1 MAKNLQV
8 AKKFSIKDVPLQDIL
23 RQADKGELQLP
34 DFQRGWVWDDSQIVS
49 LLASISLSY
58 PIGAVM
64 TLASGNPDV
73 KFLPRLIEG
82 VTPST
87 STNKDPELLLLDG
100 QQRITSLYLALYSPE
115 AVPTQDSRGNE
126 MKCHYYANINK
137 CIDRSFDREDNG
149 IVSIPK
155 DKLKTAYFGKRI
167 ILDLQDRSKEVAEEM
182 FPLEMVFDPDETMNW
197 QMDYIQNGPG
207 GAAEI
212 DRRINK
218 WKLFQKEIITPIIS
232 YQIPTIELAK
242 ATSKEAVCQV
252 FEKVN
257 TGGVSLTVFEL
268 LTATF
273 AASNFNLREDWE
285 NRSEEFEKHPVLSR
299 LNSTHFLQI
308 ITLLVT
314 YFQRM
319 EHRNGTNPPAISC
332 KRRDILRL
340 TDKNYEDYAESASN
354 GLIRAVEFL
363 HGEYIFSSKDV
374 PYYTQLVPLGTIFAV
389 LGAEAE
395 NHIAQQKLRRWYWC
409 GVFGEMYGAT
419 TETRFALDISDCVA
433 WIKNAGGEPRTVQ
446 DAQFQAERLLSLR
459 TRISAAYKGIYALQ
473 MKNGACDFKTGYLI
487 GDTTYFDSNVDI
499 HHIFPKKW
507 CADNGISDK
516 FLNSIVN
523 KTPISSHTNREMGK
537 LAPKDYLQKMQ
548 QHIDISVLNKILR
561 SHDIEPYTLRQ
572 NNFQRFFYHRF
583 EKMLAR
589 IERAMGKAVNRS
601 AEDNP
606 FTPKTIDYTDK
617 IKEVISNGESKG
629 IEFKSTGRKNL
640 HTHQKDPAVEWSV
653 VKSIAAFMNTD
664 GGVLLVGVD
673 DSGKSVGIEEDF
685 PFVQQNRDGWEQWLT
700 NLIGKTLGEVEAAK
714 MTIGYGKI
722 TDKTVAYIEVDPA
735 LKPVFA
741 KPIRSARSKG
751 HATQGQIE
759 IFYIRKGNTTIE
771 LIGNDLL
778 DYQKRHW
785 PT

>member
-23 RQADKGELQLP
+23 QQAEKGELQLP
-34 DFQRGWVWDDSQIVS
+34 DFQRGWVWDDSHIVS

-82 VTPST
+82 VTLLTP
-87 STNKDPELLLLDG
+87 KDPDFLLLDG
-100 QQRITSLYLALYSPE
+100 QQRITSLYFALYSPE
-115 AVPTQDSRGNE
+115 AVPTRDSRGNAME
-126 MKCHYYANINK
+126 CHYYANINE
-137 CIDRSFDREDNG
+137 CIDRSVDREDNG

-155 DKLKTAYFGKRI
+155 VKLITTHFGKRI
-167 ILDLQDRSKEVAEEM
+167 IRDLQDRPKEIAEEM
-182 FPLEMVFDPDETMNW
+182 FPLDLIFDPDEIMNW
-197 QMDYIQNGPG
+197 QMYYIQQGPG
-207 GAAEI
+207 GQAKMAC
-212 DRRINK
+212 RINK
-218 WKLFQKEIITPIIS
+218 WKLFHKEIITPITS
-232 YQIPTIELAK
+232 YQVPTIELSK

-285 NRSEEFEKHPVLSR
+285 GRSEEFNKYPILSR
-299 LNSTHFLQI
+299 LESTHFLQI

-319 EHRNGTNPPAISC
+319 EHINDTNPPAISC

-340 TDKNYEDYAESASN
+340 TDNDYEHHAESASY
-354 GLIRAVEFL
+354 GLLRAVEFL
-363 HGEYIFSSKDV
+363 QREHVFSSKDV
-374 PYYTQLVPLGTIFAV
+374 PYYTQLVPLGTIFAI
-389 LGAEAE
+389 LGEKAE
-395 NHIAQQKLRRWYWC
+395 NYIAQQKLRRWYWC

-433 WIKNAGGEPRTVQ
+433 WINDRGDEPRTVQ

-459 TRISAAYKGIYALQ
+459 TRNSAAYKGIHALQ
-473 MKNGACDFKTGYLI
+473 MKNGARDFKTGNVI

-507 CADNGISDK
+507 CADNKIQDK

-523 KTPISSHTNREMGK
+523 KTSISSHTNREMGK
-537 LAPKDYLQKMQ
+537 LAPRDYLEKIQ
-548 QHIDISVLNKILR
+548 QYIDAPALNEILR
-561 SHDIEPYTLRQ
+561 SHDIEPYTLHQ
-572 NNFQRFFYHRF
+572 NNFQKFFYHRF
-583 EKMLAR
+583 EKILAR

-601 AEDNP
+601 AKDNP
-606 FTPKTIDYTDK
+606 FANQTIDYTHK
-617 IKEVISNGESKG
+617 IKELIINGEGKM

-640 HTHQKDPAVEWSV
+640 HTHQKDPAMEWSV

-664 GGVLLVGVD
+664 GGILLVGVD
-673 DSGKSVGIEEDF
+673 DSGKSVGIEEDY
-685 PFVQQNRDGWEQWLT
+685 PFVQQNQDGWEQWLST
-700 NLIGKTLGEVEAAK
+700 LIGKTLGEVEAAK
-714 MTIGYGKI
+714 MTIAYCKI
-722 TDKTVAYIEVDPA
+722 TDKTIAYIEVAPA

-741 KPIRSARSKG
+741 KTIKSARPKG
-751 HATQGQIE
+751 VTSGRE
-759 IFYIRKGNTTIE
+759 IFYVRIGNTTKE

-778 DYQKRHW
+778 NYQKGQW
-785 PT
+785 PN

>member
-1 MAKNLQV
+1 MAKNLQA

-23 RQADKGELQLP
+23 QQAEKGELQLP
-34 DFQRGWVWDDSQIVS
+34 DFQRGWVWDDSHIVS

-82 VTPST
+82 VTLSSPE
-87 STNKDPELLLLDG
+87 DPDFLLLDG
-100 QQRITSLYLALYSPE
+100 QQRITSLYFALYSPK
-115 AVPTQDSRGNE
+115 AVPTRDPRGKAIE
-126 MKCHYYANINK
+126 CHYYANINK
-137 CIDRSFDREDNG
+137 CIDRSVDREDNG

-155 DKLKTAYFGKRI
+155 DKLITVHFGKKI
-167 ILDLQDRSKEVAEEM
+167 ILDLQDRPKEIAEEM
-182 FPLEMVFDPDETMNW
+182 FPLDIIFDPDETMNW

-207 GAAEI
+207 ETAN
-212 DRRINK
+212 RINK
-218 WKLFQKEIITPIIS
+218 WKLFQKEIITPVIS
-232 YQIPTIELAK
+232 YQIPTIELSK

-285 NRSEEFEKHPVLSR
+285 YRSEEFDKYPILSR
-299 LNSTHFLQI
+299 LESTHFLQI

-319 EHRNGTNPPAISC
+319 EHIDSTNPPAISC
-332 KRRDILRL
+332 KRRDILKL
-340 TDKNYEDYAESASN
+340 TDKDYESYAESASN
-354 GLIRAVEFL
+354 GLLRAVEFL
-363 HGEYIFSSKDV
+363 RGEHIFSSKDV
-374 PYYTQLVPLGTIFAV
+374 PYYTQLVPLATIFAV
-389 LGAEAE
+389 LGEEAE
-395 NHIAQQKLRRWYWC
+395 NYIAQQKLRRWYWC

-433 WIKNAGGEPRTVQ
+433 WINDVAGEPRTVQ

-459 TRISAAYKGIYALQ
+459 TRISAAYKGIHALQ
-473 MKNGACDFKTGYLI
+473 MKNGARDFKTGNI
-487 GDTTYFDSNVDI
+487 IRDTTYFDNNVDI
-499 HHIFPKKW
+499 HHVFPKKW
-507 CADNGISDK
+507 CLDNGIQDNV
-516 FLNSIVN
+516 FNSIVN
-523 KTPISSHTNREMGK
+523 KTSISSHTNREMGK

-548 QHIDISVLNKILR
+548 QYINIPALNEILR
-561 SHDIEPYTLRQ
+561 SHDIEPYTLHQ
-572 NNFQRFFYHRF
+572 NNFQKFFYHRF
-583 EKMLAR
+583 ERILAR

-601 AEDNP
+601 AKDNP
-606 FTPKTIDYTDK
+606 FTDQTIDYTHK
-617 IKEVISNGESKG
+617 IEELIMNGESKM

-640 HTHQKDPAVEWSV
+640 HTHQKDPAIEWSV
-653 VKSIAAFMNTD
+653 VKSVAAFMNTD

-673 DSGKSVGIEEDF
+673 DSGKSVGIEEDY
-685 PFVQQNRDGWEQWLT
+685 PFVQKNQDGWEQWLIT
-700 NLIGKTLGEVEAAK
+700 LIGQTLGEVEAAK
-714 MTIGYGKI
+714 MTIAYCKI
-722 TDKTVAYIEVDPA
+722 TDKTIAYIEVTPA

-741 KPIRSARSKG
+741 KSIKSARPKG
-751 HATQGQIE
+751 DATSGRE
-759 IFYIRKGNTTIE
+759 IFYVRTGNITKE

-778 DYQKRHW
+778 DYQKGQW
-785 PT
+785 PN